1 MRSSRLS
8 RKSSDGSEYGSPVT
22 NSTTTSTTANGETAG
37 QAETP
42 ARLVI
47 LRTSERDIRNRQI
60 FASLDGVSLGDL
72 IFGSRIER
80 EIAPGPH
87 HLRIH
92 NTLFWKNLDLQVA
105 PGEVVTFQTINYA
118 GRGFLNLVLIIG
130 VAPLFLAVERVE
142 TNTPPPQ
149 PVSR

>member
-1 MRSSRLS
+1 MTTSS
-8 RKSSDGSEYGSPVT
+8 
-22 NSTTTSTTANGETAG
+22 TTSTGAHGEETGTAG
-37 QAETP
+37 AP
-42 ARLVI
+42 ARLII

-72 IFGSRIER
+72 IFDTRIER
-80 EIAPGPH
+80 DIAPGPH

-92 NTLFWKNLDLQVA
+92 NTLFWKNIDFVAA
-105 PGEVVTFQTINYA
+105 PGEVITFQTVNYA

-142 TNTPPPQ
+142 PGAPAGPA
-149 PVSR
+149 SR